1 MCIRDRVSTQSTWG
15 KESCLPMNALHR
27 PSANGHCH
35 TEEDAPKSRL
45 AFSVASAAIPRALLG
60 RLENPRLY
68 LLFLRG
74 AAKARLVASEYTPEG
89 FVTFEETVVLG
100 GNSDEPLRIALHNE
114 RNLFTFDEFIGSAVI
129 PPGTITSDTPR
140 AVALFDKANKRVAK
154 LLLRLV
160 RPPTRGRA
168 SVSRLFERT
177 EDSPRE
183 EELHQLRDYLDAE
196 SERLD
201 AHQRKLEQFKALL
214 RTKAEELAS
223 ERRELVQ
230 LKNDV
235 TKEEYDLV
243 QARTKLERD
252 SLQLHRQTEEV
263 EARLQQVQKE
273 QEEKMELRNV
283 HNLHLSLIHI

>member
-89 FVTFEETVVLG
+89 FVTFEEVLPSSIPSSQTVVLG

-114 RNLFTFDEFIGSAVI
+114 RNLFTFDEFVGI
-129 PPGTITSDTPR
+129 
-140 AVALFDKANKRVAK
+140 
-154 LLLRLV
+154 
-160 RPPTRGRA
+160 
-168 SVSRLFERT
+168 
-177 EDSPRE
+177 
-183 EELHQLRDYLDAE
+183 
-196 SERLD
+196 
-201 AHQRKLEQFKALL
+201 
-214 RTKAEELAS
+214 
-223 ERRELVQ
+223 
-230 LKNDV
+230 
-235 TKEEYDLV
+235 
-243 QARTKLERD
+243 
-252 SLQLHRQTEEV
+252 
-263 EARLQQVQKE
+263 
-273 QEEKMELRNV
+273 
-283 HNLHLSLIHI
+283 